1 MGFAAADKA
10 GDPGNDFWEGSPL
23 VTLCRF
29 ASRLKSD
36 CGDSVGRF
44 VFVFDGAGNP
54 DKVMIWDGWTLNH
67 GNWIP
72 LPATA
77 DCSS

>member
-1 MGFAAADKA
+1 MGFATADKA
-10 GDPGNDFWEGSPL
+10 GDPGDDFWGGSPL

-44 VFVFDGAGNP
+44 VIVFTGAGNP
-54 DKVMIWDGWTLNH
+54 DNAMV
-67 GNWIP
+67 
-72 LPATA
+72 
-77 DCSS
+77 